1 MNEKKNEISVAAVA
15 NVWAVCHES
24 GTYGSKEGKARES
37 LPIPTRYPS
46 SLCRQWW
53 MPKAILTM

>member
-24 GTYGSKEGKARES
+24 GTYGSKEGKAREG

-53 MPKAILTM
+53 MP